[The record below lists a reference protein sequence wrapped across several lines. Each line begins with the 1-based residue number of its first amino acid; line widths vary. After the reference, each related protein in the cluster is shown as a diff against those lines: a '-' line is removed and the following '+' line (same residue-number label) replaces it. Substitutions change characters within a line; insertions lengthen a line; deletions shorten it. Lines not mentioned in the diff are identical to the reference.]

1 MTTRSPA
8 RTLLLPAA
16 ALAILP
22 ALLLA
27 AAACGGTE
35 EPAPSPTSASPASG
49 SPASQPAE
57 AMPGPTATPLPT
69 EPPTLAPGPWPDAPE
84 FTGIVKWLNT
94 PPLTM
99 EELRGRV
106 VLIDFWTYT
115 CINCLRTLPY
125 IRDWNSKYASRGLV
139 IVGVHSPEFEFE
151 KREDGVRE
159 AIVRES
165 VAWPVAM
172 DNNFRTWRAY
182 NNRYW
187 PHKFLIDHHGRIIYD
202 HIGEGAYDE
211 TERMIQGA
219 LARAG
224 YDISGIDIGGTI
236 ETRGPRTRTTREL
249 YAGLGW
255 AGGEY
260 LGNQLPPGDREG
272 LYQDDGS
279 RQEGQFSLHGA
290 WYFDTESVRH
300 GRSTQDLEDY
310 VALKYKAASVNA
322 VIRPDDGP
330 PFPVF
335 AVLDGGP
342 IPEGMRGDDILLD
355 DAGRTYF
362 EAQDARMYNVVRG
375 PKVATHELKL
385 HVDSDQ
391 FVLYTFTF
399 GDR

>member
-1 MTTRSPA
+1 MTKRALA
-8 RTLLLPAA
+8 RTLLLPAV
-16 ALAILP
+16 ALAFGLV
-22 ALLLA
+22 LA
-27 AAACGGTE
+27 AAAAGCGGTRDPVE
-35 EPAPSPTSASPASG
+35 SPTSQSPPSE
-49 SPASQPAE
+49 SPTSRPA
-57 AMPGPTATPLPT
+57 AAATPAATSTP
-69 EPPTLAPGPWPDAPE
+69 PPTLAPTPPRGPWPDAPE
-84 FTGIVKWLNT
+84 FAGIVKWLNT
-94 PPLTM
+94 QPLTM
-99 EELRGRV
+99 DELRGRV

-151 KREDGVRE
+151 KREEGVRE

-165 VAWPVAM
+165 VTWPVAM
-172 DNNFRTWRAY
+172 DNDFKTWRAY
-182 NNRYW
+182 ENRYW

-211 TERMIQGA
+211 TERMIRGA

-224 YDISGIDIGGTI
+224 YDVSGTTVGGTI

-260 LGNQLPPGDREG
+260 LGNQLSPGDRDG
-272 LYQDDGS
+272 LYLDDVS
-279 RQEGQFSLHGA
+279 RQEGQFFLHGA

-300 GRSTQDLEDY
+300 GRSTQNLEDY

-322 VIRPDDGP
+322 VIRPDGGP

-335 AVLDGGP
+335 AVLDGEP
-342 IPEGMRGDDILLD
+342 IPEGLRGDDIVVD
-355 DAGRTYF
+355 EAGRTYF

-375 PKVATHELKL
+375 PKVTTHELEL
-385 HVDSDQ
+385 HVDSDR

-399 GDR
+399 GD